1 MVWLFKPYHGLVS
14 FQNSHARE
22 VSFPGGKCD
31 SKDETEVEAAVRETQ
46 EELGIEPEVIQ
57 VWTKM
62 AAISNHTGK
71 SF

>member
-1 MVWLFKPYHGLVS
+1 
-14 FQNSHARE
+14 

-62 AAISNHTGK
+62 AAISNHTGI